1 MFSKQE
7 LRNLKIRRDTIST
20 LEKII
25 KKVDAIKI
33 SKVNTIQEDEEQV
46 NKIQW
51 GKILNF
57 QPIKVVVLCNNIK
70 IENKI
75 KKIKVKKLEN

>member
-46 NKIQW
+46 NKIQ
-51 GKILNF
+51 
-57 QPIKVVVLCNNIK
+57 
-70 IENKI
+70 
-75 KKIKVKKLEN
+75 